1 MRTISITR
9 GTFHRSKGL
18 GADLILL
25 LDDALPPEPHPLR
38 THMFASIP
46 LLQEANHTY
55 TQTMTDEA
63 RRLAYVALTRARLG
77 AMWAPLLSA
86 AKIWPKKAK
95 V

>member
-1 MRTISITR
+1 
-9 GTFHRSKGL
+9 
-18 GADLILL
+18 
-25 LDDALPPEPHPLR
+25 
-38 THMFASIP
+38 MFASIP